1 MATTMSHK
9 NKKIQVNVNRQ
20 LANEAEAVIN
30 EIGLTPTVV
39 INALYKQIV
48 ATGKIPLN
56 LSLTPEQMTALKIRE
71 LSKNKPVRK
80 ISNEKELEDFFNE
93 D

>member
-1 MATTMSHK
+1 MTTTTSHK

-48 ATGKIPLN
+48 ATGKIPFNLN
-56 LSLTPEQMTALKIRE
+56 LAREQMTTLKIRK
-71 LSKNKPVRK
+71 LSKTNR
-80 ISNEKELEDFFNE
+80 
-93 D
+93 